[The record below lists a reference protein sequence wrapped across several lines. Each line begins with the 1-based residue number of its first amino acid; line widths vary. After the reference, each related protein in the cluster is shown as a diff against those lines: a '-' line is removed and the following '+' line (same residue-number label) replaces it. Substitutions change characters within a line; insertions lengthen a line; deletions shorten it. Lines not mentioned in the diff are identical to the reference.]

1 MNLFGV
7 FGALLIGIVLGL
19 IGGGGSILTVPIF
32 VYVLDVE
39 PVLATAY
46 SLFVVGIAALF
57 GAIKN
62 AQENLVEYKTGFVFA
77 IPAFI
82 GVYIARRF
90 LLDLIPNIIFKL
102 GEFSVTKDMGIM
114 MFFALIMILAS
125 FFMIKDQKEQNINKK
140 FSNNINILII
150 EGFIVGILTGIVG
163 AGGGFIII
171 PALVLFAGL
180 PMKNAIGTSLMII
193 AIKSLF
199 GFIGDLQNSNI
210 IIDWLLL
217 GGFTFLSII
226 GIFAGLYFN
235 KFIEGNKLKKGF
247 GWFVFIM
254 GVSIVLKEI
263 I

>member
-1 MNLFGV
+1 
-7 FGALLIGIVLGL
+7 
-19 IGGGGSILTVPIF
+19 
-32 VYVLDVE
+32 
-39 PVLATAY
+39 
-46 SLFVVGIAALF
+46 
-57 GAIKN
+57 
-62 AQENLVEYKTGFVFA
+62 
-77 IPAFI
+77 
-82 GVYIARRF
+82 
-90 LLDLIPNIIFKL
+90 
-102 GEFSVTKDMGIM
+102 
-114 MFFALIMILAS
+114 MILAS
-125 FFMIKDQKEQNINKK
+125 YFMIKDKNEQNINKK
-140 FSNNINILII
+140 SSHNIYILIF

-199 GFIGDLQNSNI
+199 GFTGDLQNSNI

-226 GIFAGLYFN
+226 GIFTGLYFN

-247 GWFVFIM
+247 GWFVLIM

>member
-1 MNLFGV
+1 
-7 FGALLIGIVLGL
+7 
-19 IGGGGSILTVPIF
+19 
-32 VYVLDVE
+32 
-39 PVLATAY
+39 
-46 SLFVVGIAALF
+46 
-57 GAIKN
+57 
-62 AQENLVEYKTGFVFA
+62 
-77 IPAFI
+77 
-82 GVYIARRF
+82 
-90 LLDLIPNIIFKL
+90 
-102 GEFSVTKDMGIM
+102 
-114 MFFALIMILAS
+114 MILAS

-180 PMKNAIGTSLMII
+180 PMKNAIGTSLIII

-199 GFIGDLQNSNI
+199 GFIGDLQNNNI

-217 GGFTFLSII
+217 GGFTLLSVI
-226 GIFAGLYFN
+226 GIFTGLYFN

>member
-32 VYVLDVE
+32 VYVLDLE

-217 GGFTFLSII
+217 GGFTFLSIV

-247 GWFVFIM
+247 GWFVLIM

>member
-90 LLDLIPNIIFKL
+90 LLDFIPNIIFKL
-102 GEFSVTKDMGIM
+102 GEFSLTKDMGIM

-125 FFMIKDQKEQNINKK
+125 YFMIKDKNEQNINKK
-140 FSNNINILII
+140 SSHNIYILISR
-150 EGFIVGILTGIVG
+150 FYCR
-163 AGGGFIII
+163 
-171 PALVLFAGL
+171 
-180 PMKNAIGTSLMII
+180 
-193 AIKSLF
+193 
-199 GFIGDLQNSNI
+199 
-210 IIDWLLL
+210 
-217 GGFTFLSII
+217 
-226 GIFAGLYFN
+226 YFN
-235 KFIEGNKLKKGF
+235 WNSWGRGWIYYHSSISFICWVANEKCNWNIF
-247 GWFVFIM
+247 DDYCH
-254 GVSIVLKEI
+254 
-263 I
+263 

>member
-7 FGALLIGIVLGL
+7 FGALLIGVVLGL

-57 GAIKN
+57 GTIKN
-62 AQENLVEYKTGFVFA
+62 AQENLVEYKIGFVFA

-82 GVYIARRF
+82 GVYMARRF
-90 LLDLIPNIIFKL
+90 LLDLIPNIIFNL
-102 GEFSVTKDMGIM
+102 GDFTITKDMGIM
-114 MFFALIMILAS
+114 MFFAIIMILAS
-125 FFMIKDQKEQNINKK
+125 YFMIKDKNEQNINKK
-140 FSNNINILII
+140 SSHNIYILIS

-199 GFIGDLQNSNI
+199 GFTGDLQNSNI

-217 GGFTFLSII
+217 GGFTFLSVI
-226 GIFAGLYFN
+226 GIFAGLYLN

-247 GWFVFIM
+247 GWFVLIM

>member
-90 LLDLIPNIIFKL
+90 LLDLIPNII
-102 GEFSVTKDMGIM
+102 
-114 MFFALIMILAS
+114 
-125 FFMIKDQKEQNINKK
+125 
-140 FSNNINILII
+140 INIGNIRRI
-150 EGFIVGILTGIVG
+150 NIGINIY
-163 AGGGFIII
+163 GGFIYETIYECIYIYIYI
-171 PALVLFAGL
+171 PV
-180 PMKNAIGTSLMII
+180 N
-193 AIKSLF
+193 
-199 GFIGDLQNSNI
+199 
-210 IIDWLLL
+210 
-217 GGFTFLSII
+217 
-226 GIFAGLYFN
+226 
-235 KFIEGNKLKKGF
+235 
-247 GWFVFIM
+247 
-254 GVSIVLKEI
+254 
-263 I
+263 

>member
-217 GGFTFLSII
+217 AGFTFLSII

-247 GWFVFIM
+247 GWFVLIM